1 MIHYCGE
8 EEVPLEKLLEMA
20 RRVADQAEVFS
31 IQDEAEG
38 ASFENARLKDIE
50 SKDQS
55 GISLRI
61 IKDGRAG
68 FAYTKNLLDREEF
81 LQNALDS
88 LKGGVEA
95 PLDFPLTREVPSL
108 DTYDASVESLSSSSL
123 VEECARVCETMV
135 PRTTGQINLS
145 SSRGIVRRRLIN
157 SRGTD
162 LSTRSSY
169 YSLNAEI
176 LYPGSYSAIHRPLVS
191 KKFERV
197 PESYVHFLLDL
208 YNPSLPEV
216 TVPTGRMKVLFLPET
231 LYALIWRLE
240 SATNGR
246 NIYQKVS
253 PLIDRIGEEVF
264 DEKLTIDDDPLDDRL
279 PGARAFDD
287 EGMAC
292 RLLSIV
298 KGGVLKS
305 FYYDL
310 FYARKMKASP
320 TGHGYKSAMWG
331 GEAVSFKPSP
341 ALAHLCMKPGDKS
354 LDALLRVMDRG
365 VIAAG
370 VMGAHSGNILNGDF
384 SVGLSPGLYV
394 EGGEVRG
401 HLKDAMVAGNIFE
414 VMKKII
420 AMEDTL
426 HPTYGGT
433 FPAILFDDVTVATKS

>member
-1 MIHYCGE
+1 M
-8 EEVPLEKLLEMA
+8 EKLLEMA
-20 RRVADQAEVFS
+20 RRVAGQAEVFS
-31 IQDEAEG
+31 IQDEADG

-61 IKDGRAG
+61 IKSDKVG

-95 PLDFPLTREVPSL
+95 PLDFPLTGEVPL
-108 DTYDASVESLSSSSL
+108 LNTYDASVESLSSSSL
-123 VEECARVCETMV
+123 VEEGTRVCETMV

-145 SSRGIVRRRLIN
+145 ASRGIVRRRLIN

-162 LSTRSSY
+162 LSARSSY
-169 YSLNAEI
+169 YSLNVEI
-176 LYPGSYSAIHRPLVS
+176 LYPGSYSAIHRPLVG
-191 KKFERV
+191 KKFERA
-197 PESYVHFLLDL
+197 PESYIRFLLDL

-216 TVPTGRMKVLFLPET
+216 TVPTGKMKVLFLPET
-231 LYALIWRLE
+231 LYALTWRLE

-246 NIYQKVS
+246 NVYQKVS
-253 PLIDRIGEEVF
+253 PLIDKIGEKIF
-264 DEKLTIDDDPLDDRL
+264 DEKLTVEDDPLDDRL

-287 EGMAC
+287 EGTAC

-298 KGGVLKS
+298 SRGALKN

-310 FYARKMKASP
+310 LYARKLKASP

-331 GEAVSFKPSP
+331 GETVSFKPSP
-341 ALAHLCMKPGDKS
+341 SLAHLRIRPGDRS
-354 LDALLRVMDRG
+354 LDALLRVTDKG
-365 VIAAG
+365 VIVAG

-394 EGGEVRG
+394 EGGEIRG

-414 VMKKII
+414 VMKNIV
-420 AMEDTL
+420 AMEDTV

-433 FPAILFDDVTVATKS
+433 FPAILFEDVSVATKG

>member
-1 MIHYCGE
+1 MKE
-8 EEVPLEKLLEMA
+8 EAEVEKLLEMA
-20 RRVADQAEVFS
+20 QRVADQAEIFF
-31 IQDEAEG
+31 IQDEADG

-61 IKDGRAG
+61 IKDDKVG
-68 FAYTKNLLDREEF
+68 FAYTKNLLDRQEF
-81 LQNALDS
+81 LQNTLNS

-95 PLDFPLTREVPSL
+95 PLGFSLTRDVPSL
-108 DTYDASVESLSSSSL
+108 NTYDASIESLSNSTL
-123 VEECARVCETMV
+123 VEECSRVCERLV
-135 PRTTGQINLS
+135 PRTTGQVNLS
-145 SSRGIVRRRLIN
+145 ASRGMARRRLIN

-162 LSTRSSY
+162 LTAKSSY
-169 YSLNAEI
+169 YSLNVEI

-191 KKFERV
+191 KKFDKAPDR
-197 PESYVHFLLDL
+197 YIHFLLDL
-208 YNPSLPEV
+208 YNRSLPEV

-246 NIYQKVS
+246 SVYQKVS
-253 PLIDRIGEEVF
+253 PLIDKIGENIF

-287 EGMAC
+287 EGTAC
-292 RLLSIV
+292 RSLSIV
-298 KGGVLKS
+298 SRGVLKN

-331 GEAVSFKPSP
+331 GETVSFKPAPS
-341 ALAHLCMKPGDKS
+341 LAHLCIRPGERS
-354 LDALLRVMDRG
+354 LDALLGVMDKG
-365 VIAAG
+365 VVVAG

-394 EGGEVRG
+394 ERGEIRG

-414 VMKKII
+414 VMQKVI

-433 FPAILFDDVTVATKS
+433 FPAILFDDVSVATKS